1 MSFRPSRGV
10 LAAVAL
16 LFAGAG
22 ESSLSAADEGGG
34 FKLRP
39 GTGVHFSSVAQG
51 RKILGKR
58 DDFLA
63 ALSPFDRSVRLKT
76 AAAVDEKSFIRFVTG
91 EVLSW
96 SEEEIATITRSLQSV
111 SARLAGFELG
121 FPAEIQLVKTSGK
134 EEGGAA
140 YCRGNAVVLPAKIAS
155 RKEKGLVRLLL
166 HEFFHILSRNQPLL
180 RDKLYRVVGFFP
192 CGDVRLPPKLETRRL
207 TNPDAVGSRYRMEV
221 QLDDDLLS
229 IVPVLYSSSAEY
241 DEKKGGEFFR
251 YLVFRL
257 MVVKKVAESW
267 VPMLEDGKPRLLE
280 PSEVDDFHRKIGRNT
295 KYIIHPEEVLADNF
309 VLLMMGREDV
319 RTPRILEEMAR
330 LLKARETGKVPR
342 RDGR

>member
-1 MSFRPSRGV
+1 MKSRRLRGP
-10 LAAVAL
+10 LAAAAL
-16 LFAGAG
+16 LFTLAGAG
-22 ESSLSAADEGGG
+22 LLLAEEEAGG
-34 FKLRP
+34 FKLHP
-39 GTGVHFSSVAQG
+39 GTVVRFSSVEQG
-51 RKILGKR
+51 RRILGSR
-58 DDFLA
+58 DEYLA
-63 ALSPFDRSVRLKT
+63 ALSPFDRSARLKT
-76 AAAVDEKSFIRFVTG
+76 AAAVDEKTFVRFVTG
-91 EVLSW
+91 EVLAW
-96 SEEEIATITRSLQSV
+96 SKEEIIVISRSLGEI
-111 SARLAGFELG
+111 SARLAGFQLG
-121 FPAEIQLVKTSGK
+121 FPAGIQLVKTSGK

-180 RDKLYRVVGFFP
+180 RDKLYRIVGFFP
-192 CGDVRLPPKLETRRL
+192 CGDVRLPPKFETRRL

-221 QLDDDLLS
+221 QVDDDLLS

-280 PSEVDDFHRKIGRNT
+280 PSEIDDFHRKIGRNT